1 MGSVTGRTDL
11 VDFLNSPE
19 NAQRLNGL
27 VEDVRYAVV
36 EYQVRAP
43 DTFTLV
49 ASNICLRVLH
59 NETPTIRAV
68 NRP

>member
-1 MGSVTGRTDL
+1 MGSVTGRNDL
-11 VDFLNSPE
+11 ADLLNSPE

-27 VEDVRYAVV
+27 VEDVRYALV

-43 DTFTLV
+43 DAFTLV

-59 NETPTIRAV
+59 NKTPTTRAV
-68 NRP
+68 SSP